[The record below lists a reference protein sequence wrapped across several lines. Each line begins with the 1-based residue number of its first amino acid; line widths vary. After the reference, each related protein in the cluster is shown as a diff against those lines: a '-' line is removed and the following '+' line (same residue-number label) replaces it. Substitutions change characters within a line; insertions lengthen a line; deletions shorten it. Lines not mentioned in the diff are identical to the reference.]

1 MNAHFRMITLG
12 VHVCCPSLLIFQKWI
27 ATSFKKQK
35 NYLHRALFCRLHK
48 RGFVADSFLIYD
60 LSKHR
65 RAMAFLN
72 DEIYSCDIAGPCSM
86 M

>member
-27 ATSFKKQK
+27 AASFKQQK
-35 NYLHRALFCRLHK
+35 NYLHRALLCCLHQ
-48 RGFVADSFLIYD
+48 RGFVANGFLIYD

-65 RAMAFLN
+65 RALAFLD
-72 DEIYSCDIAGPCSM
+72 DECDSSDIAGPCSVM
-86 M
+86 

>member
-27 ATSFKKQK
+27 ATSFKQQK
-35 NYLHRALFCRLHK
+35 NYLHRALLCCLHK

-60 LSKHR
+60 LSKHWC
-65 RAMAFLN
+65 ALAFLD
-72 DEIYSCDIAGPCSM
+72 DESNSSGIAGPCCVM
-86 M
+86 